1 MPLLLLIFC
10 VTLLVLHETEIF
22 SPVEG
27 GLQFIFVP
35 LQRAATALVEGVGG
49 LFKSVRDV
57 RELETQVA
65 GLQAQ
70 VDALLSDNIRLQ
82 TYEAE
87 AITLRTLLDFRND
100 NPTWAFLGAD
110 VVGQDACA
118 SAPCGEVIGQE
129 PNPYLRYVSVNV
141 GAADGVEVGMP
152 VITGGSTLI
161 GRTAEVGLQT
171 TKVQLLNDTAS
182 SVAVRLQASRATG
195 IVVGQ
200 PDGSLRMIYIPQSEE
215 VEVGDIVLT
224 SGLGGGLPRGLVVG
238 QVAEVVRQDFA
249 LHQEAV
255 VRPAIDYGQA
265 ELVLV
270 ITSFEPL
277 LPEEVVEPSE

>member
-1 MPLLLLIFC
+1 LLLIFC

-110 VVGQDACA
+110 VV
-118 SAPCGEVIGQE
+118 GQE

>member
-1 MPLLLLIFC
+1 VPLLLLIFC